1 MTNVG
6 LITAKEVQLDL
17 PDDIEYELITT
28 YQPQDI
34 LAQQAIQVPVVMR
47 RRFGGIGL
55 RTVNEVVQEANKRLG
70 IGVNK
75 NVSFHTNPEI
85 LLNTTN
91 QSFRVCGS
99 NQTHKENMKSS
110 KFVQYRRI
118 LEQKL
123 AEGTRSNNCTNI
135 ITIPVAF
142 HFSGNVNNNNM
153 SCILSTIQDQ
163 LESVNRD
170 FAGLNFDKDFY
181 LQLSNLCSILYPE
194 EALFSSTC
202 IQFYLAAPNGNAA
215 VTFNENVVQNSGE
228 GQYSFDAPGW
238 EGYLN
243 IFVSDIIPL
252 GKNPGLA
259 GFVSDIGE
267 GSNPD
272 GTTGIFIVSKYFGA
286 NENSCSSGVTFNSS
300 TQFRLG
306 RTLTHELGHFF
317 GLYHI
322 FQSIDCNIDEDLI
335 EDTPIQTEPNF
346 GIKSV
351 NENCSSN
358 ANNTCVSNEF
368 FFNYMDYGDDS
379 ALIMFTVDQATIIYQ
394 TALLGNYVHP
404 INNEPILGNQCFDIV
419 YIDYNY
425 QCGPTILYET
435 TARQFRYGGRV
446 CSAPPTVVTNNPISN
461 NGDNGNNDG
470 PGGPGGPGNGNNVTV
485 TSGVNIPPVTTKN
498 EDCRECLDL
507 LLKKLNK
514 AILNNQNGGN

>member
-1 MTNVG
+1 MDGQCIRWRIIRTHDKSKSTAFRYAVLRYIDKNSTQKTAISTYSIDLIVIAARGWVG
-6 LITAKEVQLDL
+6 CYIDHAI
-17 PDDIEYELITT
+17 DDIVCNQCTDDGTIGQHIVISDYKILT
-28 YQPQDI
+28 YMIQI
-34 LAQQAIQVPVVMR
+34 LQTIQV
-47 RRFGGIGL
+47 G
-55 RTVNEVVQEANKRLG
+55 K
-70 IGVNK
+70 
-75 NVSFHTNPEI
+75 
-85 LLNTTN
+85 
-91 QSFRVCGS
+91 C
-99 NQTHKENMKSS
+99 
-110 KFVQYRRI
+110 
-118 LEQKL
+118 
-123 AEGTRSNNCTNI
+123 I
-135 ITIPVAF
+135 I
-142 HFSGNVNNNNM
+142 
-153 SCILSTIQDQ
+153 
-163 LESVNRD
+163 
-170 FAGLNFDKDFY
+170 
-181 LQLSNLCSILYPE
+181 ILYPQQ
-194 EALFSSTC
+194 AT
-202 IQFYLAAPNGNAA
+202 Y
-215 VTFNENVVQNSGE
+215 
-228 GQYSFDAPGW
+228 
-238 EGYLN
+238 
-243 IFVSDIIPL
+243 
-252 GKNPGLA
+252 
-259 GFVSDIGE
+259 VSDIGE

-435 TARQFRYGGRV
+435 TARQFRYGGRT
-446 CSAPPTVVTNNPISN
+446 CSAPPTEVTGNLISN
-461 NGDNGNNDG
+461 NGNNGNNDG
-470 PGGPGGPGNGNNVTV
+470 PGGPGGPGNGNNGTV
-485 TSGVNIPPVTTKN
+485 NSGVNIPPVTTKN